1 MDDEPKSGTWR
12 PLDDLIGLP
21 LRKLR
26 NRLVPIGSV
35 WQRGLSSELG
45 FWERYF
51 ATGGLEWRE
60 KYRARLDPDTPVQE
74 RTVRDCLTKL
84 GGTSIAVLDVGAG
97 PCTVLGKVHEG
108 RPLRITAVDPLAH
121 AYSAMLERFHVSPP
135 IRTLPGDGERLA
147 ELFASESFDLVY
159 CRNALDHCYDPLLAL
174 TCMLEVVRRRGFVVL
189 IHGIDEAET
198 SRYRGLHQWNVCQRR
213 GELIIW
219 NQAITHDVS
228 ALLAGRAV
236 IECHDEDGQLAA
248 VLQRT

>member
-1 MDDEPKSGTWR
+1 MDDEPTSGTSR
-12 PLDDLIGLP
+12 LVDDLIGLP

-26 NRLVPIGSV
+26 NRLLPIEAV

-74 RTVRDCLTKL
+74 RPVRDCLTKL
-84 GGTSIAVLDVGAG
+84 GRSSIAVLDVGAG
-97 PCTVLGKVHEG
+97 PCTVLGKMHDG
-108 RPLRITAVDPLAH
+108 RHLMITAVDPLAD
-121 AYSAMLERFHVSPP
+121 AYNAMLERFHVSPA
-135 IRTLPGDGERLA
+135 IVTLPGDAERLT

-159 CRNALDHCYDPLLAL
+159 CRNALDHGYDPLLAV
-174 TCMLEVVRRRGFVVL
+174 TCMLQVVRPSGFVVL

-219 NQAITHDVS
+219 NQAITHNVS
-228 ALLAGRAV
+228 TLLAGRAV
-236 IECHDEDGQLAA
+236 ITCHDEDGQLAA